1 MIRIAIVG
9 EIGSGKSYIS
19 RIFGFPVFNADKEVI
34 KIYSKNKKI
43 FLKLRNSLPNFIKSY
58 PLDKKELLNAIIKNN
73 KNIKIISKIVHPLV
87 RKRMDQFLKK
97 NNKKKAIVLDIPL
110 YFENKIFKEKDFV
123 IYIYAKKIEIIK
135 RLKLRKGF
143 NLKIYKQ
150 LKKFQLTNEQ
160 KRKRSNFFV
169 KNNFNKKALKKEV
182 NMLKSKIFK
191 NERNNSR
198 YRNYRSKR

>member
-19 RIFGFPVFNADKEVI
+19 RIFGFPVFNADKEVL

-73 KNIKIISKIVHPLV
+73 KNLKIISRIVHPLV
-87 RKRMDQFLKK
+87 RKRMNQFLKK

-182 NMLKSKIFK
+182 NMLKFKIFK

-198 YRNYRSKR
+198 YRNHRSKR